1 MKKFLFGAAAL
12 SLLAFT
18 VGCNNEG
25 ESCKDALDCP
35 GTQICVS
42 GTCQAPG
49 TGGQDDCVMDE
60 ECDDGY
66 MCSDAGKCVVDPGN
80 PGGNQFFNRVL
91 LVSRTPSTTANDNN
105 DCRAPNPGP
114 DIDFVS
120 VQEAGEVIMPKAAAG
135 AHGDYCGS
143 EDMGPNDWAEPSVA
157 IQRLSIPEVTPG
169 ECNIDDAKTKYYFMG
184 TGQAYEPGE
193 TIKDKTGV
201 LVLDFEGAINDGSTI
216 TVWEVNG
223 KDGSET
229 ETCTNVPAKRPNDAY
244 GVYLVSNKAPTNI
257 GVGTQLDG
265 ADFIY
270 LGEGVGIKTFTV
282 TLD

>member
-80 PGGNQFFNRVL
+80 PGGNQIFNRVL
-91 LVSRTPSTTANDNN
+91 LVSRTPHTGQ

-114 DIDFVS
+114 DIDVVT

-135 AHGDYCGS
+135 AHGTFCGS
-143 EDMGPNDWAEPSVA
+143 EQMGPNDWAAPDVA
-157 IQRLSIPEVTPG
+157 LKKLAFPDELPDK
-169 ECNIDDAKTKYYFMG
+169 CNIEDAKSTYYFMG

-193 TIKDKTGV
+193 TIKEQTGV
-201 LVLDFEGAINDGSTI
+201 LVLDFDGAINDGSTI
-216 TVWEVNG
+216 TVWEVNKG
-223 KDGSET
+223 DSDDE
-229 ETCTNVPAKRPNDAY
+229 ELTCTNAGMGDRPNDGY

-257 GVGTQLDG
+257 GVDTQLDG
-265 ADFIY
+265 AEFIY
-270 LGEGVGIKTFTV
+270 LGEGVGVKTFVV